1 MKSLTTNDVQLSA
14 DKLIAEN
21 KTTTNLDIKI
31 DLRSQG
37 FHATQEAVAK
47 FMNELVYDNKY
58 EFDFNG
64 KYRTYYK
71 QDQNSNRSLS
81 DMLKQQN
88 KSTNDGIS
96 PKFPNGIQY
105 YQNRKGETIIA
116 LEFHETNPGD
126 YKVWSTLV
134 QEVLY
139 FSGEFTRDKVRQA
152 YSSIIAKALNCS
164 STKLYPS
171 TRVKTL
177 K

>member
-37 FHATQEAVAK
+37 FHATQEA
-47 FMNELVYDNKY
+47 
-58 EFDFNG
+58 
-64 KYRTYYK
+64 
-71 QDQNSNRSLS
+71 LS

-116 LEFHETNPGD
+116 LEFHETNPSD
-126 YKVWSTLV
+126 YKVWSTLI